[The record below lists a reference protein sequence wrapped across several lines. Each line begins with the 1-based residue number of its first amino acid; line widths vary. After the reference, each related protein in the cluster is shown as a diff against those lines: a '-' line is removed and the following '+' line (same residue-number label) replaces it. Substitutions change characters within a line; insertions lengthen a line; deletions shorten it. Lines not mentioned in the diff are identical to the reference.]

1 MLLMV
6 GIVIMD
12 VVDGGGG
19 GGCHVDCRG
28 WVSLCLLLYCGLG

>member
-12 VVDGGGG
+12 VVDGSGG